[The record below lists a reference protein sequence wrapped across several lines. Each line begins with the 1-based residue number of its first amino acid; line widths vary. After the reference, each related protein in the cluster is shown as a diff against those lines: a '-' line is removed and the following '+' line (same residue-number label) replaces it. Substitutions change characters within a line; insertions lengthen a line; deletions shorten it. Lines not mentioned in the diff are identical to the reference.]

1 MSDLHTHYTGNWNF
15 KVRKI
20 YITSLETPG
29 QHRSLFCEFSLLGDK
44 KVPLPLIQRI
54 FVKKKV
60 PKSPDFEELFF

>member
-1 MSDLHTHYTGNWNF
+1 MSDLHTHHTGNWNF

-29 QHRSLFCEFSLLGDK
+29 QHRSFFCEFSLFGDK
-44 KVPLPLIQRI
+44 KDPVPLIQRI
-54 FVKKKV
+54 FVKKEV